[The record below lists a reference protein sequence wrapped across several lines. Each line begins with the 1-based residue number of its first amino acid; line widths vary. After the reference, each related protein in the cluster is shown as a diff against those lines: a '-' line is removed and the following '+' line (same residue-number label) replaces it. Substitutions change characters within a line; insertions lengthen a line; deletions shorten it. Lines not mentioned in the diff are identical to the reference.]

1 MLGFRNV
8 CLKRAHE
15 VVLDTPSPIQAGRGQ
30 KEASYANQ
38 PILQIFHLQQG
49 LASGRDKKRQ
59 LRGAENR
66 CEKKPLD
73 DGQPAPPPG
82 RGSNKKSLICKTA
95 LLLLLLPG
103 AVVAHTG
110 VLLSTCTVVCT
121 NLVGEGWGSTTQ
133 CSS

>member
-59 LRGAENR
+59 NCRARKIGV
-66 CEKKPLD
+66 KKSRWTTD
-73 DGQPAPPPG
+73 SPPP
-82 RGSNKKSLICKTA
+82 TA
-95 LLLLLLPG
+95 R
-103 AVVAHTG
+103 AG
-110 VLLSTCTVVCT
+110 V
-121 NLVGEGWGSTTQ
+121 E
-133 CSS
+133 

>member
-49 LASGRDKKRQ
+49 LASGREKKRQ
-59 LRGAENR
+59 LQGAENR

-73 DGQPAPPPG
+73 DGQPAPHHPG
-82 RGSNKKSLICKTA
+82 GGRIKRASYAKQPC
-95 LLLLLLPG
+95 
-103 AVVAHTG
+103 
-110 VLLSTCTVVCT
+110 CC
-121 NLVGEGWGSTTQ
+121 
-133 CSS
+133 CSCSQRR

>member
-1 MLGFRNV
+1 M
-8 CLKRAHE
+8 KRAHE

-49 LASGRDKKRQ
+49 LALGREKRDNCRARKIGVKKAAGR
-59 LRGAENR
+59 RTAR
-66 CEKKPLD
+66 P
-73 DGQPAPPPG
+73 PPPG

-95 LLLLLLPG
+95 LLLLPE

-110 VLLSTCTVVCT
+110 VLLSTCSVVCT